1 MEITLHVAGT
11 VIATNGT
18 SNWACLNTSIRR
30 CFELD
35 SIVELCHR
43 HKVSPACSIAGSCV
57 PFVGVRACVRARK
70 TTVIGPNSF
79 LTIPQDQETRG
90 SSSL

>member
-11 VIATNGT
+11 VIAANGT

-30 CFELD
+30 CFELG

-43 HKVSPACSIAGSCV
+43 RKVSPACSIAGPRV
-57 PFVGVRACVRARK
+57 PFVGVRACVRAR

-79 LTIPQDQETRG
+79 LTVPQDQETRG
-90 SSSL
+90 SSS